1 MADTSK
7 NGPSFAKNAGAKAR
21 YKKIHSVGRRE
32 TMNKMLEFERLQ
44 AAKGNR
50 PVLPSDKRT
59 YPKHMNEV
67 SIGVLQELRKVPAAT
82 TYYIADQ
89 LGFSTAKASNCLNA
103 LAAANYAR
111 KVGLSGKIDSPYAEG
126 KAPKS
131 KVWVYE
137 ATEQ

>member
-1 MADTSK
+1 
-7 NGPSFAKNAGAKAR
+7 
-21 YKKIHSVGRRE
+21 
-32 TMNKMLEFERLQ
+32 MNKMLEFERLQ
-44 AAKGNR
+44 AARGNR
-50 PVLPSDKRT
+50 PVLPSDKRS
-59 YPKHMNEV
+59 YPKAMNEV

-89 LGFSTAKASNCLNA
+89 LCVSTAKASNCLNA
-103 LAAANYAR
+103 LAAANFAR

-137 ATEQ
+137 ATER